1 MIKAVI
7 PSAGL
12 GTRLRPVTE
21 SIPKALIHVADK
33 PIIGHILSLVQSL
46 GIRHAILV
54 VGYLGEEIIKYAT
67 STFPDM
73 VIESVVQESLEG
85 LGHAIWLTREKA
97 YGDEV
102 LIIYGD
108 TILETEIATA
118 FECKGDGA
126 LGVKEV
132 EDPRRLGVVVLD
144 GDRVTKL
151 VEKPEKPPSNL
162 ALIGVSFFR
171 NSRLLYDCLS
181 EIVEKNERTRGEI
194 QATDAFDLMVRK
206 GAYLTT
212 FPVVNWL
219 DCGTVEATL
228 ETNQYLLRKGG
239 FSPDIPSCEVIPPVF
254 VGDSALVKHSRIGP
268 FVTIASG
275 ARVTN
280 CELRNCI
287 VEKTADISGITAE
300 GKIIG

>member
-1 MIKAVI
+1 MLKVII

-21 SIPKALIHVADK
+21 RIPKALIHVADK
-33 PIIGHILSLVQSL
+33 PIIGHILSLVRHL
-46 GIRHAILV
+46 EIRHAILV
-54 VGYLGEEIIKYAT
+54 VGYLGEEIVKYA
-67 STFPDM
+67 SSSFPDM
-73 VIESVVQESLEG
+73 VIESVVQQSLEG

-108 TILETEIATA
+108 TILEPEISIA
-118 FECKGDGA
+118 FECRGDGA

-132 EDPRRLGVVVLD
+132 EDPRRFGVVILE
-144 GDRVTKL
+144 GERVSKL
-151 VEKPEKPPSNL
+151 IEKPENPPSNL

-171 NSRLLYDCLS
+171 NSKLLYDCLS
-181 EIVEKNERTRGEI
+181 EIVERNERTRGEI

-212 FPVVNWL
+212 FPVDNWI
-219 DCGTVEATL
+219 DCGTTESILEA
-228 ETNQYLLRKGG
+228 NQVLLKKGG
-239 FSPDIPSCEVIPPVF
+239 FTAKLPSCEVIPPVF
-254 VGDSALVKHSRIGP
+254 VGDFALVRDSRIGP

-275 ARVTN
+275 ARVAN
-280 CELRNCI
+280 CRLQNCI
-287 VEKTADISGITAE
+287 VEKTANISGLTVE
-300 GKIIG
+300 DKIIG